1 MTRIDRTEVASGTPP
16 AGRRSHLRAF
26 GAVGVAVLLG
36 AVVAGCSSGATPSSS
51 ASAPSSTVAPSS
63 SSAASVAPS
72 SAAGSLPTT
81 SEASTVAFLLP
92 DNTTPRWMSQDAPSF
107 QKWMKQL
114 APNVKVIID
123 VANEDPQTQ
132 LSQAQAALTQGAKV
146 LVVTAVD
153 GTQAAKIVQA
163 AQADSVPVVAYTRII
178 NNAPVKYMT
187 GDDPH
192 EIGVALGTWMAAHTK
207 QGDTIAVI
215 AGSTTDSFAHL
226 EHDGY
231 MSVLQPLFTSGARK
245 MVGDVWTPEWDPVKA
260 HAEMDAILA
269 SAHNNVQGVLCAN
282 DSTAEG
288 AIASLQTHGLAGK
301 IPVTGIDATLASD
314 QLILKGLQSMSVWRS
329 VDNEAQYTAE
339 LVVDLL
345 TNQTPPASFF
355 TGTVNNGYADI
366 PMKAVPSTVIDKSN
380 MQELITANAIDKTA
394 LCQGIPSGTG
404 PC

>member
-1 MTRIDRTEVASGTPP
+1 MNRSHRARPVSGAPP
-16 AGRRSHLRAF
+16 VRRRSPLRARSVVWI
-26 GAVGVAVLLG
+26 GLLVGTLT
-36 AVVAGCSSGATPSSS
+36 AGCGSSATPAASS
-51 ASAPSSTVAPSS
+51 AAASSAAGA
-63 SSAASVAPS
+63 SSAASGP
-72 SAAGSLPTT
+72 AG
-81 SEASTVAFLLP
+81 TVAFLLP

-107 QKWMKQL
+107 KSWMQKL
-114 APNVKVIID
+114 APNVKVIVD
-123 VANEDPQTQ
+123 VPNEDPQTQ

-163 AQADSVPVVAYTRII
+163 AQADSVPVIAYTRQIM
-178 NNAPVKYMT
+178 NAPVKYMT

-192 EIGVALGTWMAAHTK
+192 AIGVALGTWMSAHTK

-215 AGSTTDSFAHL
+215 NGSTTDSFAHL
-226 EHDGY
+226 EHDGF
-231 MSVLQPLFTSGARK
+231 MSVLQPLFASGARK
-245 MVGDVWTPEWDPVKA
+245 MAGDVWTPEWDPVKA
-260 HAEMDAILA
+260 HAEMDAILT
-269 SAHNNVQGVLCAN
+269 STQNNVQAVLAAN

-329 VDNEAQYTAE
+329 VDDEAHYTAQ

-345 TNQTPPASFF
+345 TGQAPPKDFF
-355 TGTVNNGYADI
+355 TGTVNNGYGDI
-366 PMKAVPSTVIDKSN
+366 PMKAVPSKVIDASN
-380 MQELITANAIDKTA
+380 MQELIDANAISKDQ
-394 LCQGIPSGTG
+394 LCKGIPAGTG